1 MTREE
6 VISKVQK
13 MLNKNSQIDS
23 VFTPIIEEFFV
34 RLEEQYNFNEQEL
47 DKRINKYN
55 KIKSINFFEGEV
67 TKKLFM
73 IERKSGQFEYSWRYD
88 DIARRIKIYNKKK
101 PINKY

>member
-55 KIKSINFFEGEV
+55 KFF
-67 TKKLFM
+67 
-73 IERKSGQFEYSWRYD
+73 
-88 DIARRIKIYNKKK
+88 
-101 PINKY
+101 